1 MSSSV
6 VLRPVITR
14 WLSRG
19 QCLHRICLIYPA
31 LVRVFKNDP
40 DRQALYGKMTS
51 YYFVG
56 TMALMDN
63 ILQLAN
69 AMNTLFQAKHVY
81 IKFAMDEVKKNI
93 KMLQDM
99 FVSGGLSQVA

>member
-1 MSSSV
+1 
-6 VLRPVITR
+6 
-14 WLSRG
+14 
-19 QCLHRICLIYPA
+19 
-31 LVRVFKNDP
+31 
-40 DRQALYGKMTS
+40 MTS

-56 TMALMDN
+56 TMALVDN

-99 FVSGGLSQVA
+99 LVSGGLGRLAGSGCIKKSRRRRMPQLQRAQSGTRLSSTKV